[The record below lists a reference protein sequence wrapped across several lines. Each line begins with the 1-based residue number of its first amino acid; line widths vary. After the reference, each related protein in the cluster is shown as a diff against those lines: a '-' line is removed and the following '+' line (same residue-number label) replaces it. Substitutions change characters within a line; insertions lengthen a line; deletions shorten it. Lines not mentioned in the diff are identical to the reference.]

1 MSLDAAARAMV
12 RGPLG
17 TCAQGPDGPLWG
29 FFDEEDLEDELGYDQ
44 QRRVVHRVQFEVV
57 TSELGS
63 VVKGTVLRFGRRELK
78 VWDRPKQKDDGI
90 TSVLYLAE
98 VA

>member
-29 FFDEEDLEDELGYDQ
+29 FFDEEDLEDELGYEQ
-44 QRRVVHRVQFEVV
+44 QRRVVHRMQFEVV

-63 VVKGTVLRFGRRELK
+63 VAQGTVLRLKGRELK
-78 VWDRPKQKDDGI
+78 VWDRPKQKDDGT
-90 TSVLYLAE
+90 TSMLYLVE